1 MNMRKPQTLSEVI
14 IIGGSYS
21 GMSAAMTL
29 GRALRKVVLIDAGK
43 PCNRFA
49 PHAHNLLGSDGIA
62 PAQLHAT
69 ARAQLKHYS
78 TIELIEDN
86 AISFKKDKALFTVTT
101 KKGAEFMAENL
112 LLATGLND
120 SLPNIPGLLDC
131 WGKSAIHCPYC
142 HGFEFKGG
150 QTGILAASNEALHMI
165 NMLMQWTSDLTIF
178 TVEGF
183 SFNPAALDFIHQHKI
198 RLITGKV
205 TGLQHQAG
213 NLEAV
218 TIRDVSGKLGSI
230 PLKALYVMPPI
241 RQALEQQAALGY
253 NLTPSGHIEV
263 DEAGRTA
270 TKGLYA
276 AGDNC
281 NRFRSLAQAMAS
293 VITAGAM
300 INYDL
305 INKQRP
311 LPKM

>member
-1 MNMRKPQTLSEVI
+1 MLNPQTLSEVI

-29 GRALRKVVLIDAGK
+29 GRALRKVVLIDGAK

-62 PAQLHAT
+62 PGQLHAT
-69 ARAQLKHYS
+69 ARQQLKLYN

-101 KKGAEFMAENL
+101 KKGVVFKAENL
-112 LLATGLND
+112 LLATGLRD
-120 SLPNIPGLLDC
+120 TLPNIPGLQDC

-142 HGFEFKGG
+142 HGFEFKGA
-150 QTGILAASNEALHMI
+150 QTGILAMSNEALHMI

-178 TVEGF
+178 TAEGF
-183 SFNPAALDFIHQHKI
+183 SFKPAALDFIHQHKI
-198 RLITGKV
+198 RLITGSV
-205 TGLQHQAG
+205 TELQHQAG

-218 TIRDVSGKLGSI
+218 TVRDVSGKLSSI
-230 PLKALYVMPPI
+230 PLAALYVMPPI
-241 RQALEQQAALGY
+241 RQTLEQQAVLGY
-253 NLTPSGHIEV
+253 NLTASGHIEV

-293 VITAGAM
+293 GITAGAM